1 MSHSWWPH
9 GLQHTSLFCP
19 SLSPGVC
26 SNSYSLRWWCY
37 ITISTTTAPF
47 SSCLQ
52 SFPAS
57 ESFPMSRLFINQNI
71 RASASASIFSMNI
84 QNWFPLGLIG
94 LISLRSKG
102 LSGVFSSTT
111 VWPHQFF
118 GIQYSFMVQLSHLYV
133 TTGKTIALAVWTFD
147 GKVIYLI
154 IIFFFLENALVF
166 VIKPM

>member
-1 MSHSWWPH
+1 MSDSWWPN
-9 GLQHTSLFCP
+9 GLQHTSLLCP
-19 SLSPGVC
+19 SFSPGVC
-26 SNSYSLRWWCY
+26 SNSYPLSWWCY

-71 RASASASIFSMNI
+71 RASASASILSLNI

-94 LISLRSKG
+94 LISLQSKG
-102 LSGVFSSTT
+102 LSGVFCSTT
-111 VWPHQFF
+111 VRLHQFF
-118 GIQYSFMVQLSHLYV
+118 GTQHSFMVQLSHLYV
-133 TTGKTIALAVWTFD
+133 TTGKTIALAVWTVV

-154 IIFFFLENALVF
+154 FFFF
-166 VIKPM
+166 FF